1 MVDTTVALPSLEDLL
16 NTKSAPA
23 LSFKDAK
30 VGDSFTGIVTD
41 AEVAQVRDYETS
53 EPKFWDDGN
62 PQMQVVLTLATDYRD
77 PAKADDN
84 GERKAY
90 LPGQK
95 LAALKQALKEI
106 DRTTVQKGDVFTIT
120 YIGTKPA
127 SNKKY
132 NDVKLYGI
140 EIKPGKTNP
149 DVDKLLAKSESGE
162 SKSTGGKLSAEQID
176 KIKKLAASQFDNSE
190 IASMVGVSESEVAAV
205 TELF

>member
-1 MVDTTVALPSLEDLL
+1 MVDTTVALPSLEDILGG
-16 NTKSAPA
+16 SAAPA

-30 VGDSFTGIVTD
+30 VGDSFTGIVTH
-41 AEVAQVRDYETS
+41 AEVAQVRDYES
-53 EPKFWDDGN
+53 GQPKFWDDGN
-62 PQMQVVLTLATDYRD
+62 PQLQVILTLATDYRD
-77 PAKADDN
+77 PAKPEDE

-95 LAALKQALKEI
+95 LAALKAALKEI
-106 DRTTVQKGDVFTIT
+106 NRTTVQKGDVFTIT

-140 EIKPGKTNP
+140 ELKAGTTNP
-149 DVDKLLAKSESGE
+149 DVDKLLAKTAPAESA
-162 SKSTGGKLSAEQID
+162 KLSAEQID

-190 IASMVGVSESEVAAV
+190 IASMVGIPEADVAAV